1 MINLVEG
8 VTIPHNLLS
17 VNNSLIVWNQPLL
30 LIKYQKHFFYLSKI
44 ATNNSQKCLQF
55 VPITHQWISVVQTDF
70 DVDTCTIGQDTIYWL
85 TFCDKISI
93 HFTNTQTDLKLNP
106 SRTGV
111 KCEWGAE
118 FANLLCLHL
127 SLIA

>member
-1 MINLVEG
+1 MVE
-8 VTIPHNLLS
+8 
-17 VNNSLIVWNQPLL
+17 
-30 LIKYQKHFFYLSKI
+30 
-44 ATNNSQKCLQF
+44 
-55 VPITHQWISVVQTDF
+55 TDF
-70 DVDTCTIGQDTIYWL
+70 DVDTCNIGQDTVYWL
-85 TFCDKISI
+85 TLCDKISI

-106 SRTGV
+106 SRKGV